1 MYSLSLSLSLSPQT
15 QKPNPSHHWSPPN
28 LPRESLSISLFLS
41 VCLSLLFCSAFIFQ
55 CHQLFFNAQQL
66 FETKTKSTCFY
77 FSPLLL
83 IENLFKGDYDTI
95 QFNGYCSVA
104 LFIWYVWMKPI
115 LGGWNFGML
124 STTSLEIWSP

>member
-1 MYSLSLSLSLSPQT
+1 MYSLSLSLSLSLS
-15 QKPNPSHHWSPPN
+15 KPKNQIPLTTGHPLIYH
-28 LPRESLSISLFLS
+28 ESLFLS
-41 VCLSLLFCSAFIFQ
+41 FLFRSAFIFQ
-55 CHQLFFNAQQL
+55 CHQLFFNAQRL

-104 LFIWYVWMKPI
+104 LFI
-115 LGGWNFGML
+115 
-124 STTSLEIWSP
+124 